1 MSANHPLHDKL
12 KAIAICHD
20 FTDDEIEALIE
31 LGDPTTFHPT
41 DVIVRQGEEGNFM
54 FFLVEGK
61 CRVVTHRG
69 GDLVELAQMGPGD
82 IVGEL
87 ALFDHR
93 PRSADVQALTACVLL
108 KINEGVLRAL
118 AGVYPNAAFKFLLGT
133 VREIGERLRRTNA
146 RYVDTLLGPA

>member
-1 MSANHPLHDKL
+1 
-12 KAIAICHD
+12 
-20 FTDDEIEALIE
+20 
-31 LGDPTTFHPT
+31 
-41 DVIVRQGEEGNFM
+41 M